1 MGTATMGT
9 EMTPDKSLF
18 GKAVNDITTFLR
30 YRDKSDPVEET
41 ITRVICPKDYYIF
54 SLDDCEHVYEYVVSE
69 DDHYCTT
76 IAFKAYVEE
85 ICHELL
91 NLINKVRLRVDPV
104 TKYKLSCDI
113 TLMSGGEILLE
124 KTEEIDEMNIARP
137 DNLRTIDV
145 IGDCV
150 STAEEIDSARVSLK
164 FNLLAELP
172 GIVHKDVMTEI
183 LIEVKKK
190 EGLKVSNHVNPGL
203 I

>member
-9 EMTPDKSLF
+9 EMTPDKSPF
-18 GKAVNDITTFLR
+18 GRVINDITTFMR
-30 YRDKSDPVEET
+30 YSDKSAPVEET

-69 DDHYCTT
+69 DDHYCTA

-85 ICHELL
+85 VCHEIL
-91 NLINKVRLRVDPV
+91 NLINKVRFRIDPD

-124 KTEEIDEMNIARP
+124 KTEEIDEMNIALP

-150 STAEEIDSARVSLK
+150 STAEELDSAFLSLK
-164 FNLLAELP
+164 FYLLAELP
-172 GIVHKDVMTEI
+172 GIVHKSDMTQMY
-183 LIEVKKK
+183 IEVKKN
-190 EGLKVSNHVNPGL
+190 EGLKISNHVNRL

>member
-1 MGTATMGT
+1 MGTATT
-9 EMTPDKSLF
+9 EMTPDKSTF
-18 GKAVNDITTFLR
+18 GQVIKDVTTFLR
-30 YRDKSDPVEET
+30 YRDKSAPVSET

-54 SLDDCEHVYEYVVSE
+54 SLDDWEHVYEYVVSE
-69 DDHYCTT
+69 DDHYCAE
-76 IAFKAYVEE
+76 IAFKSYVEE

-113 TLMSGGEILLE
+113 TLMSGGETLLE

-164 FNLLAELP
+164 FNLLVELP

-183 LIEVKKK
+183 HIEVKKK
-190 EGLKVSNHVNPGL
+190 EGLKISKKD
-203 I
+203 